1 MSMTEPAETAGEDV
15 LSTQVGRELLE
26 LLDERTTAHPW
37 RLGGQAFP
45 LMVLEAADPG
55 VDAGAYI
62 DALAQAAAAADIP
75 HIVLS
80 PSDAPEDAAGPGDR
94 GSTTPGGPPPETAA
108 GRDGQGGA
116 APGGTPP
123 EIALL
128 DSLAK
133 PGAWPGDR
141 PAAGRYRFPRSD
153 LVRSLEEAV
162 RSAAAKNR
170 GRQSSTTPAEEWYDA
185 AVLLPWTRRPLTAPV
200 WWSTVIVLVAAIFG
214 GIAQGVAD
222 KTRVGT
228 LLAMCVVLL
237 AAVALAAGLM
247 NRRIW
252 LPVLSRVGFGTR
264 YRWLAASSFFAV
276 QGSRGFG
283 GRLNSQ
289 LAPIHQALT
298 TGSPASADSWLQTKT
313 YAFLEDL
320 RARHRR
326 LSPTLR
332 GFKRPVP
339 SVIFLK
345 DITRRNGGVGLLRA
359 MSDVRSRRSE
369 LHPLLVVASVDHA
382 HRADIDDLPGARGI
396 QDSLSPPGRYEQWI
410 QSLARAQG
418 PSAQV
423 ALPWLLRL
431 PIPAGSP
438 VRAAPP
444 ALKPRTRPR
453 WTWLWSGRSLLAL
466 LAALAVGGSYLHAQ
480 LASTHCSV
488 HALFFANTDT
498 RLRTDAAGSRE
509 CVGIATKGVR
519 FERDP
524 LSTALSGASV
534 RPDAAHTAGQIT
546 LADLENRIAAENA
559 WVLGTHRAYVTILY
573 VGMMTSADGQESSA
587 VSSIRQLA
595 GAYLAQRGNNRAQA
609 GGGDNPLK
617 IRLLAV
623 NAGQDMAFSKIA
635 ADRILAM
642 ARRDRTV
649 VGVVGLSRNTA
660 ESQAAIRRLSAA
672 GLAVVDPV
680 NSSDTLR
687 ALPQFYGLAATDN
700 DEAVVAR
707 KALGGRRAGRT
718 LVVYRSPGSEGN
730 DYGAELAE
738 DARRALALGSSSTML
753 RYDGI
758 DDIGAKVRAAC
769 RGSTGD
775 PYALVYFAGRTEDLG
790 GLISGLRDGG
800 CADRELTVLGGD
812 EVSRSRFGTGRT
824 DVLLPRSMTVYY
836 TTFTY
841 LPNLLSKGGD
851 TDNPFFVL
859 ARNELGIGPADR
871 TALLADG
878 QMITA
883 YDSASALARAAE
895 NAFGTLDLA
904 AHGASR
910 APGSASVT
918 SGSVLLTLPNLSYQ
932 GATGLIDFTRDQH
945 VTGGS
950 GRRALTLV
958 KVTGRDLGATP
969 TAVCGQLAGGAPSPG
984 LAPCQ

>member
-1 MSMTEPAETAGEDV
+1 MSETGPAKARGEEV
-15 LSTQVGRELLE
+15 LSTAIGRELLE
-26 LLDERTTAHPW
+26 RLDEWTTAHPW
-37 RLGGQAFP
+37 RLGSQAFP
-45 LMVLEAADPG
+45 LVVLEATDAS

-80 PSDAPEDAAGPGDR
+80 APDAPEDAAD
-94 GSTTPGGPPPETAA
+94 GGN
-108 GRDGQGGA
+108 QGGA
-116 APGGTPP
+116 APDGTPP

-128 DSLAK
+128 DSLSK
-133 PGAWPGDR
+133 PGAWPGNG

-153 LVRSLEEAV
+153 LVRSCEEAV
-162 RSAAAKNR
+162 RSAAEKNR
-170 GRQSSTTPAEEWYDA
+170 ARPTSTTPAEEWYDA

-222 KTRVGT
+222 KTRIGT
-228 LLAMCVVLL
+228 LLTICGILL
-237 AAVALAAGLM
+237 AAVALAAGLS

-264 YRWLAASSFFAV
+264 YRWLAASSFFAG
-276 QGSRGFG
+276 QGSRGFD

-289 LAPIHQALT
+289 LKQINDALG
-298 TGSPASADSWLQTKT
+298 TGSTGPADPKRAEEAAKSWLQTKT
-313 YAFLEDL
+313 LAFLEDL
-320 RARHRR
+320 RARHRK
-326 LSPTLR
+326 LSFTLR

-339 SVIFLK
+339 SVVFLR
-345 DITRRNGGVGLLRA
+345 DITRRNGGVELLVA

-382 HRADIDDLPGARGI
+382 HQADIGDRLGAAPAAGVLPSGERPET
-396 QDSLSPPGRYEQWI
+396 LKKRYEDWI
-410 QSLARAQG
+410 KSLGGAQG

-423 ALPWLLRL
+423 TSPWLLRL
-431 PIPAGSP
+431 PIP
-438 VRAAPP
+438 VHTP
-444 ALKPRTRPR
+444 ADATPRPLKPRTRPR
-453 WTWLWSGRSLLAL
+453 WTWLWSSRSLLVL

-480 LASTHCSV
+480 LTSTHCSV

-498 RLRTDAAGSRE
+498 QLRRDAAGSRE
-509 CVGIATKGVR
+509 CVGIATGGVR
-519 FERDP
+519 FERTP
-524 LSTALSGASV
+524 LSTTLGGGSA
-534 RPDAAHTAGQIT
+534 RPGPAHTADQIT
-546 LADLENRIAAENA
+546 LADLEDRIAAENA
-559 WVLGTHRAYVTILY
+559 WVLAGHRPYVTILY
-573 VGMMTSADGQESSA
+573 VGMLTAAEGQESSA
-587 VSSIRQLA
+587 VSETRQLA

-623 NAGQDMAFSKIA
+623 NAGQDMAFSKIT

-642 ARRDRTV
+642 VRRDRTV
-649 VGVVGLSRNTA
+649 VGVVGISRNTA
-660 ESQAAIRRLSAA
+660 ESQKAIRRLNAA
-672 GLAVVDPV
+672 GLAVLDPV

-700 DEAVVAR
+700 DEATVAR
-707 KALGGRRAGRT
+707 KVLGGKRAGRT
-718 LVVYRSPGSEGN
+718 LIVYRSPGAEGS

-738 DARRALALGSSSTML
+738 DAQRALAAAPSSTML
-753 RYDGI
+753 RYDGT

-769 RGSTGD
+769 RGSAGD

-790 GLISGLRDGG
+790 GLINALRDGG

-841 LPNLLSKGGD
+841 LPNLLADGGD

-859 ARNELGIGPADR
+859 ARNELGIGPEER
-871 TALLADG
+871 SALLADG
-878 QMITA
+878 QMVMA
-883 YDSASALARAAE
+883 YDSASALAQAAE
-895 NAFGTLDLA
+895 RAFGTLDLG
-904 AHGASR
+904 AHGAAR

-932 GATGLIDFTRDQH
+932 GATGLIDFTHDQH
-945 VTGGS
+945 VSGGS

-958 KVTGRDLGATP
+958 KVTGRDLGAAP
-969 TAVCGQLAGGAPSPG
+969 TAVCGQLAGGRPAPG
-984 LAPCQ
+984 LPPCQ

>member
-1 MSMTEPAETAGEDV
+1 MSVTEPARAMGEEI
-15 LSTQVGRELLE
+15 LSTGVGRELLE
-26 LLDERTTAHPW
+26 RLDEWTRAHPW

-45 LMVLEAADPG
+45 LVVLESADAG
-55 VDAGAYI
+55 VDAGAYV

-75 HIVLS
+75 HLVLS
-80 PSDAPEDAAGPGDR
+80 SPDAPERAA
-94 GSTTPGGPPPETAA
+94 
-108 GRDGQGGA
+108 DGEDQGGA
-116 APGGTPP
+116 VPGRTPP
-123 EIALL
+123 GITLL
-128 DSLAK
+128 DSLSK
-133 PGAWPGDR
+133 PGAWPENG

-153 LVRSLEEAV
+153 LVRSCEEAV
-162 RSAAAKNR
+162 RSAAEKNR
-170 GRQSSTTPAEEWYDA
+170 ERPASTTPTEEWSDA

-222 KTRVGT
+222 KTRIGT
-228 LLAMCVVLL
+228 LLAVCCVLL
-237 AAVALAAGLM
+237 AAVALAAGLS

-252 LPVLSRVGFGTR
+252 LPILSRVGFGTR

-289 LAPIHQALT
+289 LEQINDAL
-298 TGSPASADSWLQTKT
+298 GIESARSAGARKREKAAKSWLQTKT
-313 YAFLEDL
+313 FAFLEDL
-320 RARHRR
+320 RARHRK
-326 LSPTLR
+326 LSFTLR

-339 SVIFLK
+339 SVVFLR
-345 DITRRNGGVGLLRA
+345 DITRRNGGAELLVA

-369 LHPLLVVASVDHA
+369 LHPLLVIASVDHA
-382 HRADIDDLPGARGI
+382 HRADIDDLLGAAPAAG
-396 QDSLSPPGRYEQWI
+396 SLSSGKRSETLKKRYEDWI
-410 QSLARAQG
+410 KSLAGAQG
-418 PSAQV
+418 PSTQV
-423 ALPWLLRL
+423 TSPWLLRL
-431 PIPAGSP
+431 PITADNPAD
-438 VRAAPP
+438 ATPP
-444 ALKPRTRPR
+444 PLKPRTRPR

-480 LASTHCSV
+480 LTSTHCSV

-498 RLRTDAAGSRE
+498 QLRRDAAGSRE
-509 CVGIATKGVR
+509 CVGIATEGVR
-519 FERDP
+519 FEQGP
-524 LSTALSGASV
+524 LSTTLGGGSAK
-534 RPDAAHTAGQIT
+534 PDAAHTADQIT

-559 WVLGTHRAYVTILY
+559 WVLAGHRPYVTILY
-573 VGMMTSADGQESSA
+573 VGMMTAANGQENST
-587 VSSIRQLA
+587 VSTIRQLA

-609 GGGDNPLK
+609 GGGDDPLK

-649 VGVVGLSRNTA
+649 VGVVGLGRNTA
-660 ESQAAIRRLSAA
+660 ESQKAIRRLSAA
-672 GLAVVDPV
+672 GLAVVNPV

-707 KALGGRRAGRT
+707 KALGGKRAGRT
-718 LVVYRSPGSEGN
+718 LIVYRSPGVEGN

-738 DARRALALGSSSTML
+738 DARRALAVGRSSTML

-769 RGSTGD
+769 RNSAGD
-775 PYALVYFAGRTEDLG
+775 PYTLVYFAGRTEDLG
-790 GLISGLRDGG
+790 GLINALRDGG

-841 LPNLLSKGGD
+841 PPNLVAGNRD

-859 ARNELGIGPADR
+859 ARNELGIGPEQR
-871 TALLADG
+871 SALLADG
-878 QMITA
+878 QMIMS
-883 YDSASALARAAE
+883 YDSTSALAQAAE
-895 NAFGTLDLA
+895 RAFGTLDLA
-904 AHGASR
+904 AHGAAR

-932 GATGLIDFTRDQH
+932 GATGLIDFTHDQH
-945 VTGGS
+945 VRGGS

-969 TAVCGQLAGGAPSPG
+969 KAVCGQLAGGRPAPG
-984 LAPCQ
+984 LPACQ

>member
-1 MSMTEPAETAGEDV
+1 MSETVPAKARGEEV
-15 LSTQVGRELLE
+15 LSTGIGRELLE
-26 LLDERTTAHPW
+26 RLDDWTKAHPW

-45 LMVLEAADPG
+45 LVVLEATDAS

-80 PSDAPEDAAGPGDR
+80 PPDAPETSADGGDR
-94 GSTTPGGPPPETAA
+94 
-108 GRDGQGGA
+108 DGA

-123 EIALL
+123 GITLL
-128 DSLAK
+128 DSLSK
-133 PGAWPGDR
+133 PGAWPGNG

-153 LVRSLEEAV
+153 LVRSWEEAV
-162 RSAAAKNR
+162 RSAAEKNR
-170 GRQSSTTPAEEWYDA
+170 ARPASTTPAEEWYDA

-222 KTRVGT
+222 KTRIGT
-228 LLAMCVVLL
+228 LLAVCGVLL
-237 AAVALAAGLM
+237 AAVALAAGLS

-264 YRWLAASSFFAV
+264 YRWLATSSFFAAA

-283 GRLNSQ
+283 GRLNVQ
-289 LAPIHQALT
+289 LDQVAEALVA
-298 TGSPASADSWLQTKT
+298 GPADADEVAKPWLQTKT
-313 YAFLEDL
+313 FAFLEDL
-320 RARHRR
+320 RARHRK
-326 LSPTLR
+326 LSFTLR

-339 SVIFLK
+339 SVAFLRNV
-345 DITRRNGGVGLLRA
+345 TGRNGGVQFLVA

-369 LHPLLVVASVDHA
+369 LHPLLVVASADHA
-382 HRADIDDLPGARGI
+382 HIGDLLGTAPALAALPSGEPAQTI
-396 QDSLSPPGRYEQWI
+396 EKRYEDWI
-410 QSLARAQG
+410 KSLAGAQG
-418 PSAQV
+418 PSTQV
-423 ALPWLLRL
+423 TSPWLLRL
-431 PIPAGSP
+431 PIPAHNP
-438 VRAAPP
+438 AAATPP
-444 ALKPRTRPR
+444 PLKPRTRPR
-453 WTWLWSGRSLLAL
+453 WTWLWSGRSLLVL

-480 LASTHCSV
+480 LTSTHCSV

-498 RLRTDAAGSRE
+498 QLRRDAAGSRE
-509 CVGIATKGVR
+509 CVGIATGGVR
-519 FERDP
+519 FERAP
-524 LSTALSGASV
+524 LSTTLGGGSA
-534 RPDAAHTAGQIT
+534 RPDTAHTADQIT
-546 LADLENRIAAENA
+546 LADLEDRIAAENA
-559 WVLGTHRAYVTILY
+559 WVLAGHRPYVTILY
-573 VGMMTSADGQESSA
+573 VGMLTAAEGQESSA
-587 VSSIRQLA
+587 VSEIRQLA

-623 NAGQDMAFSKIA
+623 NAGQDMAFSKIT

-649 VGVVGLSRNTA
+649 VGVVGISRNTA
-660 ESQAAIRRLSAA
+660 ESQKAIRRLNAA
-672 GLAVVDPV
+672 GLAVLDPV

-700 DEAVVAR
+700 DEATVAR
-707 KALGGRRAGRT
+707 KVLGGKRAGRT
-718 LVVYRSPGSEGN
+718 LIVYRSPGAEGS

-738 DARRALALGSSSTML
+738 DAGRALAVAPSSTML
-753 RYDGI
+753 RYDGT

-769 RGSTGD
+769 RGSAGD

-790 GLISGLRDGG
+790 GLINALRDGG

-841 LPNLLSKGGD
+841 LPNLLADGGD

-859 ARNELGIGPADR
+859 ARNELGIGPEER
-871 TALLADG
+871 SALLADG
-878 QMITA
+878 QMIMA
-883 YDSASALARAAE
+883 YDSASALAQAAE
-895 NAFGTLDLA
+895 RAFGTLDLA
-904 AHGASR
+904 AHGAAR

-932 GATGLIDFTRDQH
+932 GATGLIDFTHDQH
-945 VTGGS
+945 VSGGS

-958 KVTGRDLGATP
+958 KVTGRDLGAAP
-969 TAVCGQLAGGAPSPG
+969 TAVCGQLAGGRRAPG
-984 LAPCQ
+984 LSACQ